1 VLRLSD
7 SSAFSNRRFHPIFR
21 SALTTNGVSKKPLKK
36 NESLLK
42 RVEEDL
48 GKIKKDRALVRSF
61 FGANSV
67 LYAKD

>member
-1 VLRLSD
+1 
-7 SSAFSNRRFHPIFR
+7 
-21 SALTTNGVSKKPLKK
+21 
-36 NESLLK
+36 
-42 RVEEDL
+42 VEEDL